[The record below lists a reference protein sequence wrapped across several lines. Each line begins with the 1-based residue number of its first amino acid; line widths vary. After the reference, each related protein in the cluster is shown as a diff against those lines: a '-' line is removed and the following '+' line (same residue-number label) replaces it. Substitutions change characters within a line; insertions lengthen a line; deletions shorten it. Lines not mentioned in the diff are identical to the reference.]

1 MGAVPQNKDLYA
13 RLERLE
19 RAVNNM
25 QRQSTL
31 ASASISEGN
40 LTVRRGGNI
49 RVIDGGS
56 ITGEG
61 EGNLDWEGDA
71 HFGGDLT
78 IDGDTTLGGNLTFA
92 PGVIPPAALS
102 ARSETVTVSA
112 TRTGNGGTFAGRVTV
127 NPPSWAETASVLN
140 LVSLYGE
147 DPEGDPRTWDAQSW
161 IDGEASDIFPS
172 FFVRMSTS
180 HASVFQSRTLDGSS
194 FQIGVNAT
202 TVGGT
207 GSIGWTAHFSSIVIY
222 TN

>member
-31 ASASISEGN
+31 SSASISEGN

-61 EGNLDWEGDA
+61 DGILDWEGDA
-71 HFGGDLT
+71 HFGGNLT
-78 IDGDTTLGGNLTFA
+78 IDGNTTLGGNLQFGDNVSPPEAWARRTEPLTFGSSGGGLA
-92 PGVIPPAALS
+92 
-102 ARSETVTVSA
+102 VS
-112 TRTGNGGTFAGRVTV
+112 RNQTV
-127 NPPSWAETASVLN
+127 NVTMPSWAETASVIAIGTTN
-140 LVSLYGE
+140 VAA
-147 DPEGDPRTWDAQSW
+147 TIAQFQARVL
-161 IDGEASDIFPS
+161 IDGDEGEYTRGFIDGLAATIPS
-172 FFVRMSTS
+172 VHRRDFTPSGNF
-180 HASVFQSRTLDGSS
+180 SVVLQGT
-194 FQIGVNAT
+194 QQGVDPDPAEWQQDL
-202 TVGGT
+202 VVM
-207 GSIGWTAHFSSIVIY
+207 AVF